1 MKVDLEKLLE
11 LHERWINLRD
21 AEFWNGPFSRETK
34 LENLFISAK
43 ARYEAKTNADKSMAE
58 FARGEIEQ
66 GIRG

>member
-1 MKVDLEKLLE
+1 MRVDLDKLLE

-43 ARYEAKTNADKSMAE
+43 ARYETILIKSIDE
-58 FARGEIEQ
+58 G
-66 GIRG
+66 